1 MLPPITMKFLLYRR
15 TVLTNDDLVLFW
27 EVILWHLQIQRRRS
41 FSYAARDIV
50 VGTVAGTE
58 PAAEVSGFADWD
70 ASEVSADA

>member
-50 VGTVAGTE
+50 VGTVAGTK